1 MVRVRR
7 TVKQV
12 RVPIMRITPR
22 SQEDRRLR
30 AATNR
35 VEKADG
41 PFLQLR
47 FDAPEDPNVTDLEG
61 ISRPGDSGGPAYIER
76 AARVPGAQGQSGD

>member
-1 MVRVRR
+1 
-7 TVKQV
+7 
-12 RVPIMRITPR
+12 MRITPR

-41 PFLQLR
+41 PFLQFR

-61 ISRPGDSGGPAYIER
+61 ISGPGDSGGPAYIER
-76 AARVPGAQGQSGD
+76 AARVPGEQGQSRD